1 MYNELSFDEPGQ
13 SKDLAFLGGCPY
25 LSLETP
31 WPTDSK
37 GKPLLH
43 LASMPAAFFR
53 RHAPQ
58 TDVAESFCISV
69 FTPYDLLDDSYID
82 IAMSTGGHA
91 IAHIPDER
99 APPPAAPPF
108 EPRLF
113 RVTINPAE
121 DSEENGIAKVLGI
134 PAWLQEEQAQ
144 ELQYTLQI
152 NSFRL
157 NRAAPTHRGILV
169 GGMGYLL
176 LDRNIQSAST
186 NCGRFVIQTT

>member
-58 TDVAESFCISV
+58 IDVAESFCISV

-82 IAMSTGGHA
+82 IAMSTGGRA

-144 ELQYTLQI
+144 GLQYTLQI

-169 GGMGYLL
+169 GGMGYLML
-176 LDRNIQSAST
+176 RKIIHHPTSD
-186 NCGRFVIQTT
+186 CGSFVIQTT